1 MMAILQRSCCG
12 CCDVKAGSIVVAIFW
27 IVLTLIGLGYTSYSV
42 YATSLF
48 GAVSPTNIVLLI
60 VYIVNLI
67 THILLIIGVV
77 QEARPLV
84 LTWVIVTIICTAVS
98 LIVYIYVTVASLA
111 LIATISA
118 ESEIQAAIV
127 GASVAGIAIAWIIWG
142 VFFILTVYGC
152 LVVFSHYQNLRDAAM
167 GQGQQQM
174 VVIGN
179 QPGNQS
185 YMVGNQPGMAGNQPY
200 MVGNQPYMVGNQPTM
215 ADNQPYGSQPV
226 MENKQPAMMGPQ
238 PGLGQESHDP
248 NCSYGRRLLNREED

>member
-1 MMAILQRSCCG
+1 MAILQRSCCG
-12 CCDVKAGSIVVAIFW
+12 CCDVKTGSIVVAVTW

-179 QPGNQS
+179 QPGMAGNQS
-185 YMVGNQPGMAGNQPY
+185 YMVGNQPGMA
-200 MVGNQPYMVGNQPTM
+200 GNQPYMVGNQPTM

-238 PGLGQESHDP
+238 PGLGQVSHDVK
-248 NCSYGRRLLNREED
+248 L